1 MQLQVLVPQV
11 EYLRTHH
18 PEERVFLAGHSAG
31 GVLAR
36 LYMVTHPKVPVA
48 ALITIASPHL
58 GTGAAELGL
67 MAGDSSLGFLAPL
80 VAGST
85 LNRSAGAVCRP
96 GTTAARYSARLAEL
110 PTASAGR
117 VYFSGARRPGL

>member
-1 MQLQVLVPQV
+1 MVSIRCLWPLKQQFAIDTVDLPSEAPLFVQLQVLVPQV

-18 PEERVFLAGHSAG
+18 SEEHLFLAGHSAG

-58 GTGAAELGL
+58 GTGAAEIGL
-67 MAGDSSLGFLAPL
+67 MAGDSPLGFLAPL
-80 VAGST
+80 VGGST
-85 LNRSAGAVCRP
+85 LNRSQ
-96 GTTAARYSARLAEL
+96 
-110 PTASAGR
+110 
-117 VYFSGARRPGL
+117 GL